1 MSHFT
6 EPNPPRDSA
15 LSEAEKEEL
24 LHEIV
29 AVIQQIPAK
38 MLPGSSEGE
47 WTREI
52 IKDFK
57 QLGYQSGYWV
67 CPDANQSTGAWLYD
81 LCWYRNKNDELV
93 EVPMVLES
101 EWSRHWK
108 DIRFDFEK
116 LLQAKAS
123 IKVMIFEEGET
134 SLEKIWEHLLSSI
147 RAFGNPE
154 EGECYLLAGFCGKP
168 RGFQVRIIRDAR
180 NPSLEPI
187 L

>member
-1 MSHFT
+1 MSDFT

-15 LSEAEKEEL
+15 LSAVEKEEL

-29 AVIQQIPAK
+29 AVIQQIPGK
-38 MLPGSSEGE
+38 MPTGSSDGE

-57 QLGYQSGYWV
+57 QLGYQWGYWV
-67 CPDANQSTGAWLYD
+67 CPDANQMTGAWLYD
-81 LCWYRNKNDELV
+81 LSWYRDKNEELV

-116 LLQAKAS
+116 LLQAKAG
-123 IKVMIFEEGET
+123 IKVMIFDEGQT
-134 SLEKIWEHLLSSI
+134 DLEDIWQNLLSSI
-147 RAFGNPE
+147 RAFGKPE
-154 EGECYLLAGFCGKP
+154 EDECYLLAGFCGNP
-168 RGFQVRIIRDAR
+168 RGFQVRLVRDAR

-187 L
+187 P